1 MPLSRS
7 KKEQKTKKKYKVNW
21 LRTAVMVAILAM
33 LICGGLLVGFVI
45 HALIGLPD
53 IDSVD
58 FNDYS
63 VTTQIMDM
71 DGNYV
76 EKLNSAENRIPVEF
90 DEISPHVIAGLVAI
104 EDQRFYDHNG
114 VDIIRIGGAMLA
126 NIKAGRTVQG
136 GSTIDQQLVG
146 LVLLDR
152 SEKSYTRKIREA
164 VLAIQLNKK
173 YTKDEIITFYLNRAY
188 FGRGAYGIEAAAN
201 VFFSKSAS
209 ELTVEESALL
219 VGMIQNPSK
228 WSPVS
233 YPENALSR
241 RNLVLEQMVDIGYL
255 TQEQCDEFKQ
265 TEIALNLNSNQ
276 VVNEE
281 GELVNT
287 FQSFVDVVIEESLVA
302 LGLEDSESTLYTGGY
317 IIYTTMDPDLQ
328 KYMYQYY
335 NNDDN
340 FPASEYGELLQS
352 SAVVIDP
359 STGAVRGLM
368 GGRNVVG
375 ERQLNRVT
383 QITRQPGS
391 SFKPVA
397 VYAPAFEAGYSP
409 GSVADDYP
417 MDYNGHV
424 FNNYTRACKGL
435 MTYREAIKG
444 SVNTVAVKVLDQIG
458 IANGYKFAENLGIST
473 LVPSGTNNDMNLSLA
488 LGGLTDGVRPIE
500 LAAAYAAF
508 ANEGVYIE
516 PYTVTKITN
525 MDGVVLYENKPE
537 KKVAMKESTAYMISD
552 ALASATSESGGTG
565 GRAKLSGR
573 VTAGKTGTT
582 TDRKDYWFAGYT
594 PQYACVVWMGYD
606 QPKQINSITSAG
618 GSCGPV
624 FKAIM
629 EYAHQGLPAETFTRP
644 DDVVSVTI
652 DTKSGLLP
660 SDLTPAEYQRSE
672 LFTKDTVPKETSNVW
687 VKGQVCSETGQLY
700 TQYCPGEP
708 VDKVFL
714 QREIPWSSNIAPG
727 VSAPSDSALEV
738 PGYCTVHNS
747 ENNANTNTNP
757 SSLVLYAALNG
768 NNVELSWNSLGD
780 NIYYEVHRGN
790 SSGFAAS
797 SSTLISQTESTS
809 FVDSNIDS
817 TQLYYYYLVAY
828 SKATNDPINT
838 SNELAIAGS
847 NYGSA
852 NTPDSGNNQGS
863 SGNNQGSQGNQG
875 GSSTVTSMTLN
886 AQATS
891 QGVLLEW
898 NAPSSDEYQYYVFR
912 GESPDF
918 AANNANQIG
927 KSEVIT
933 TTAYNDS
940 TAQSGHTYYYKV
952 LAYDRTDSSKEP
964 ISASTSISV

>member
-21 LRTAVMVAILAM
+21 LRAAIMAFILAV
-33 LICGGLLVGFVI
+33 LICGGLTIGFVI
-45 HALIGLPD
+45 NALVGLPD

-90 DEISPHVIAGLVAI
+90 DEISPNVIAALVAI

-114 VDIIRIGGAMLA
+114 VDIIRIGGAMIA
-126 NIKAGRTVQG
+126 NLKAGRTVQG

-173 YTKDEIITFYLNRAY
+173 YTKDEIITFYLNRAF
-188 FGRGAYGIEAAAN
+188 FGRRAYGIEAAAN
-201 VFFSKSAS
+201 TFFSKSAS
-209 ELTVEESALL
+209 DLTVEESALL

-368 GGRNVVG
+368 GGRNVTG
-375 ERQLNRVT
+375 ERQLNHVT

-397 VYAPAFEAGYSP
+397 VYAPAFEAGYSL

-424 FNNYTRACKGL
+424 FNNLTRACKGL

-458 IANGYKFAENLGIST
+458 ISNGYKFAENLGIST
-473 LVPSGTNNDMNLSLA
+473 LVPNGTNNDMNLSLA

-537 KKVAMKESTAYMISD
+537 MKAAMKESTAYMISD

-644 DDVVSVTI
+644 DDVVSVTV

-660 SDLTPAEYQRSE
+660 SELTPAEYQRSE

-687 VKGQVCSETGQLY
+687 VKGQVCSETGELY

-708 VDKVFL
+708 VEKVFL

-747 ENNANTNTNP
+747 ENNANTNP
-757 SSLVLYAALNG
+757 SSLSLHATLNG

-780 NIYYEVHRGN
+780 NVYYELHRGN
-790 SSGFAAS
+790 YSGFAAS
-797 SSTLISQTESTS
+797 ANTLISQTEATS
-809 FVDSNIDS
+809 FTDSTIDS
-817 TQLYYYYLVAY
+817 TQIYYYYVVAY
-828 SKATNDPINT
+828 SKATNAPINA
-838 SNELAIAGS
+838 SNELSIAGS
-847 NYGSA
+847 NYGNPSA
-852 NTPDSGNNQGS
+852 PGENTG
-863 SGNNQGSQGNQG
+863 GNQTNPPA
-875 GSSTVTSMTLN
+875 SETQSMSLSAQSTV
-886 AQATS
+886 
-891 QGVLLEW
+891 QGVLLQW
-898 NAPSSDEYQYYVFR
+898 NAPGSGEYQYYVFR
-912 GESPDF
+912 GETADF

-933 TTAYNDS
+933 SPAYNDS
-940 TAQSGHTYYYKV
+940 TVQSGHTYYYKV
-952 LAYDRTDSSKEP
+952 LAYDRNDSSKEP
-964 ISASTSISV
+964 ISASTSISI

>member
-21 LRTAVMVAILAM
+21 LRAAIMAFILAV
-33 LICGGLLVGFVI
+33 LICGGLTIGFVI
-45 HALIGLPD
+45 NALVGLPD

-90 DEISPHVIAGLVAI
+90 DEISPNVIAALVAI

-114 VDIIRIGGAMLA
+114 VDIIRIGGAMIA
-126 NIKAGRTVQG
+126 NLKAGRTVQG

-173 YTKDEIITFYLNRAY
+173 YTKDEIITFYLNRAF
-188 FGRGAYGIEAAAN
+188 FGRRAYGIEAAAN
-201 VFFSKSAS
+201 TFFSKSAS
-209 ELTVEESALL
+209 DLTVEESALL

-255 TQEQCDEFKQ
+255 TQEECDQFKQ

-276 VVNEE
+276 VVNAE

-368 GGRNVVG
+368 GGRNVTG

-424 FNNYTRACKGL
+424 FNNYTRACQGL

-458 IANGYKFAENLGIST
+458 VSTGYKFAESLGIST

-537 KKVAMKESTAYMISD
+537 MKAAMKESTAYMISS

-582 TDRKDYWFAGYT
+582 SDRKDYWFAGYT

-629 EYAHQGLPAETFTRP
+629 EYAHQGLPAENFNRP
-644 DDVVSVTI
+644 DDVVSVTV

-747 ENNANTNTNP
+747 ENNANTNP
-757 SSLVLYAALNG
+757 SSLSLHATLNG

-780 NIYYEVHRGN
+780 NVYYELHRGN
-790 SSGFAAS
+790 YSGFAAS
-797 SSTLISQTESTS
+797 ANTLINQTEATS
-809 FVDSNIDS
+809 FTDSTIDS
-817 TQLYYYYLVAY
+817 TQIYYYYVVAY
-828 SKATNDPINT
+828 SKATNAPINA
-838 SNELAIAGS
+838 SNELSIAGS
-847 NYGSA
+847 NYGNPSA
-852 NTPDSGNNQGS
+852 PGENTG
-863 SGNNQGSQGNQG
+863 GNQTNPPA
-875 GSSTVTSMTLN
+875 SETQSMSLSAQSTV
-886 AQATS
+886 
-891 QGVLLEW
+891 QGVLLQW
-898 NAPSSDEYQYYVFR
+898 NAPGSGEYQYYVFR
-912 GESPDF
+912 GETADF

-952 LAYDRTDSSKEP
+952 LAYDRNDSSKEP
-964 ISASTSISV
+964 ISASTSISI